1 MHHVVRGASRRTP
14 LQPSPCGVD
23 VIVCCKGQHDCAGM
37 QAVLSLPSLQSALDE
52 AAVRLRGKKCPAK
65 GPKGSTSVC

>member
-37 QAVLSLPSLQSALDE
+37 QAVHYLHRLCEDHLELQ
-52 AAVRLRGKKCPAK
+52 
-65 GPKGSTSVC
+65 